1 MHDDTLPAKKAGF
14 SFSKLALFVGAAMLL
29 LRLMRGRQAVD
40 FRGRTVL
47 ITGGS
52 RGLGLSIARQLAS
65 EGANLVLVAR
75 SESELESAAREL
87 ESEGARVFT
96 VVADVTR
103 KEECERAVR
112 AAATR
117 FGSLDALVNDA
128 GVIQVGPLEHMSDD
142 DFKSAIDLH
151 IYAPLWMMRAALPYL
166 KKGGVGRI
174 ANIASFGGLV
184 AVPHMAPYAAS
195 KFGMIGLSDAF
206 RNEVAKD
213 GVRVTTVCPGII
225 RTGSHLNAGFKGR
238 QKLEYKMFKL
248 GAVSPIAVPAPLA
261 AKLIVDAMRYGDPF
275 LAFPSIIGWAGVLYR
290 LFPNLAGA
298 VLAAG
303 VHFMPAPTDEGGD
316 TLMSGGE
323 LELQTSSAPLGT
335 NADKAAMANNELNG
349 YPGAHTLPNL
359 EQ

>member
-1 MHDDTLPAKKAGF
+1 MHDDFAPAPKAGF
-14 SFSKLALFVGAAMLL
+14 SFSKLALVVGGAMMV
-29 LRLMRGRQAVD
+29 LRLLRGRQAVD

-87 ESEGARVFT
+87 RGEGASVLT
-96 VVADVTR
+96 VVADVTG
-103 KEECERAVR
+103 KSDCERAVK
-112 AAATR
+112 AASER

-128 GVIQVGPLEHMSDD
+128 GIIQVGPLEHMSDA

-166 KKGGVGRI
+166 KKGGMGRI

-184 AVPHMAPYAAS
+184 AVPHMAPYVAS
-195 KFGMIGLSDAF
+195 KFGMVGLSDAF

-248 GAVSPIAVPAPLA
+248 GTVLPLAVPAPLA

-275 LAFPSIIGWAGVLYR
+275 LAFPSAIGWAGALYR
-290 LFPNLAGA
+290 LFPNLAG
-298 VLAAG
+298 VLLATGAR
-303 VHFMPAPTDEGGD
+303 FMPAPTDDEGD
-316 TLMSGGE
+316 VLMSGE
-323 LELQTSSAPLGT
+323 RLEPQTSAAPFEA
-335 NADKAAMANNELNG
+335 NADQVARANNELNG
-349 YPGAHTLPNL
+349 HAGARTP
-359 EQ
+359 

>member
-1 MHDDTLPAKKAGF
+1 MPNDLAPAQKAGF
-14 SFSKLALFVGAAMLL
+14 SFSKLALIVGGVMLL

-52 RGLGLSIARQLAS
+52 RGLGLEIARHLAS

-75 SESELESAAREL
+75 SESELQEAQTEL
-87 ESEGARVFT
+87 ERQGGKVLT
-96 VVADVTR
+96 VVADLTR
-103 KEECERAVR
+103 KSDCERAVKS
-112 AAATR
+112 AFER

-128 GVIQVGPLEHMSDD
+128 GIIQVGPLEHMSDD
-142 DFKSAIDLH
+142 DFTSAIDLH

-166 KKGGVGRI
+166 KKGGAGRI

-195 KFGMIGLSDAF
+195 KFGMVGLSDAF
-206 RNEVAKD
+206 RHEVAKD

-248 GAVSPIAVPAPLA
+248 GAVSPMAVPSPVA

-275 LAFPSIIGWAGVLYR
+275 LAFPSAIGWAGILYR
-290 LFPNLAGA
+290 LFPNVAALALGMGA
-298 VLAAG
+298 R
-303 VHFMPAPTDEGGD
+303 FMPPPTDEAGD
-316 TLMSGGE
+316 QLLSGE
-323 LELQTSSAPLGT
+323 QLEPQTSAAPFSS
-335 NADKAAMANNELNG
+335 NADEVALANNELNG
-349 YPGAHTLPNL
+349 HAGARTA
-359 EQ
+359 